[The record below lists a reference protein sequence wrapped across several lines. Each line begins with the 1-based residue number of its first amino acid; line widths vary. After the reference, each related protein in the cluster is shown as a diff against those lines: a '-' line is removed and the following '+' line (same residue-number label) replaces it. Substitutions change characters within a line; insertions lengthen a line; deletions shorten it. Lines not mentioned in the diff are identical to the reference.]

1 MAILA
6 PCAHCGKTSRVPVK
20 LAGHQI
26 SCSSCAAPLKVPLQT
41 QVLVADAFEEPSQ
54 ASAPGIW
61 TRIAGGY
68 EKSVDF
74 KDRMWDGWINLPG
87 FIRFVVGGSAAF
99 VALVIGIFVYVF
111 LMPISSKTYST
122 SRSYE
127 SSTNSHSTTS
137 SKSRPRPLVV
147 RPKAKPTTTATNSTP
162 HVTPRTTPGPTTRSA
177 PRTTT
182 RSTPRY
188 TPRTTSSGRRTK

>member
-6 PCAHCGKTSRVPVK
+6 PCAHCGKTSRVAAK

-41 QVLVADAFEEPSQ
+41 QVLVADAFEESPQ
-54 ASAPGIW
+54 ISARGIW
-61 TRIAGGY
+61 TRIADGY
-68 EKSVDF
+68 EKTVDF
-74 KDRMWDGWINLPG
+74 KDRMWDWWVCLPG
-87 FIRFVVGGSAAF
+87 FFRFVIGGSAAF
-99 VALVIGIFVYVF
+99 IALVVGIFVYVF

-122 SRSYE
+122 SRSYD
-127 SSTNSHSTTS
+127 SSTNYHSTNS
-137 SKSRPRPLVV
+137 SRPRTIVV
-147 RPKAKPTTTATNSTP
+147 RPKSKPTTTAANATP
-162 HVTPRTTPGPTTRSA
+162 HVTPRATSSPSTRST

-182 RSTPRY
+182 RSAPRY